1 MKPVFRNRIVPVEI
15 NIGSSAKFE
24 CETEDA
30 PNVSFKWFKDGHPIK
45 EGEKFRIISRFSTSS
60 LELLRTTKDDSGE
73 YTCKAS
79 NQHGSDECSAS
90 LGVTGKSSAFFLLL
104 GWLSLERMLFSFP
117 SEGMNGAFSS
127 LCWRF
132 VCAIVS
138 CPVGLISVKVK
149 LINTDLFLF
158 FLIPV
163 EQFPPVFISKP
174 DPQTVY
180 VGKRAVMQCVIAG
193 TAPLNVVWL
202 KDNQALPKVPA
213 HYQSSC
219 EKNKHTLE
227 IPSVEAADSGLY
239 VCKVSNKAGTAECH
253 TELCVIDKPNFV
265 RPLASVAA
273 VVGAALHLEC
283 QVDEDTGVTVSWTRD
298 GRKVHQSPDY
308 KLLFED
314 KTVTLDILKTT
325 LKDCGNYMC
334 TVANE
339 AGSASCSTTVKV
351 QGKSYLVKFQ
361 GNCSICNFCK
371 SAVLEVNT
379 VQFSGVHFR

>member
-1 MKPVFRNRIVPVEI
+1 
-15 NIGSSAKFE
+15 
-24 CETEDA
+24 
-30 PNVSFKWFKDGHPIK
+30 
-45 EGEKFRIISRFSTSS
+45 
-60 LELLRTTKDDSGE
+60 
-73 YTCKAS
+73 
-79 NQHGSDECSAS
+79 
-90 LGVTGKSSAFFLLL
+90 
-104 GWLSLERMLFSFP
+104 
-117 SEGMNGAFSS
+117 MNGAFSS

-138 CPVGLISVKVK
+138 CLVGLISVKVK

-265 RPLASVAA
+265 RPLGSLTETEGIKGSCA
-273 VVGAALHLEC
+273 HLEC
-283 QVDEDTGVTVSWTRD
+283 LVSGSLPMTIQWYKDETEIQTCQKYKCTFFENVAFLEIGCLDSRD
-298 GRKVHQSPDY
+298 SGSY
-308 KLLFED
+308 
-314 KTVTLDILKTT
+314 T
-325 LKDCGNYMC
+325 C
-334 TVANE
+334 VAENE
-339 AGSASCSTTVKV
+339 GGSAQCSGILSVKGLISCII
-351 QGKSYLVKFQ
+351 
-361 GNCSICNFCK
+361 SI
-371 SAVLEVNT
+371 
-379 VQFSGVHFR
+379 FS